1 MQRIDWKDI
10 ITIDVNQMKA
20 NNNLD
25 DESQI
30 KETDFDKS
38 EETNED
44 ND

>member
-1 MQRIDWKDI
+1 MPRIDWKDI

-20 NNNLD
+20 NNSVD

-38 EETNED
+38 ETNED